1 MGRTSETGE
10 KSQLDGGAETF
21 VLDNLRYRW
30 EQSFPMHTTD
40 QTTTTAGRFAALCAL
55 SGLSFAALDAL
66 AGKSKP
72 GHAAMIAAGRRESP
86 RPESLSGYAS
96 VLGTTV
102 AYLLLGEGKAPSE
115 RAVKAAVERAKR
127 VGG

>member
-1 MGRTSETGE
+1 MHITDET
-10 KSQLDGGAETF
+10 
-21 VLDNLRYRW
+21 N
-30 EQSFPMHTTD
+30 
-40 QTTTTAGRFAALCAL
+40 TTASRFAALCAL

-86 RPESLSGYAS
+86 RPESLAGYAT

-102 AYLLLGEGKAPSE
+102 AYLLLGEGKPPSG
-115 RAVKAAVERAKR
+115 RAVKAAVERAKQR
-127 VGG
+127 G